1 MEAKKQAKKTELSI
15 NDYYNSLDTNE
26 KKRAFREKVINTL
39 DIQFMTFYDKMRKRN
54 WNKLQESALKQIVEE
69 NAKGN

>member
-69 NAKGN
+69 DAKGN

>member
-54 WNKLQESALKQIVEE
+54 WNKLQESVLKQIVEE
-69 NAKGN
+69 DAKGN

>member
-1 MEAKKQAKKTELSI
+1 MEAKKQAKKTEWSI

-54 WNKLQESALKQIVEE
+54 WNKLQESALKQILEE
-69 NAKGN
+69 DAKGN

>member
-54 WNKLQESALKQIVEE
+54 WNKLQESALKQILEE
-69 NAKGN
+69 DAKGN